1 MTQSS
6 VHPEADESVLIDRA
20 RSGNREAMQ
29 SLLTSVEQR
38 VYSVCHRMLRN
49 PDDAI
54 EVAQDT
60 MVKAIQN
67 LDHFEGSAKFST
79 WITRIAMN
87 QAVSRMRRLRVRQA
101 GSLDQDDSRA
111 DLRGGG
117 LSLRHFLADA
127 REQTP
132 HERVESSEQ
141 IELLRLA
148 ISRLDE
154 SARSMLVLRDFEEM
168 DYAEIAEVLEIPI
181 GTVKSRLF
189 RARLALRSLME
200 TTDHPEA
207 QNTPS

>member
-67 LDHFEGSAKFST
+67 LDRFEGSAKFST